1 MKCTEPGCD
10 KVATH
15 LVATIVHSLNFN
27 DYREVCKK
35 HGRQYSKNYGYHL
48 MRGHK

>member
-10 KVATH
+10 KIATH
-15 LVATIVHSLNFN
+15 LVATIVRALSFE

-35 HGRQYSKNYGYHL
+35 HGNQYAFNYGYHL
-48 MRGHK
+48 MKGSK